1 MKIELRRAALTY
13 QAPDGEVAA
22 LRDVTFGVADGEFV
36 SIVGPSGC
44 GKSTLLA
51 LIAGI
56 ERPSGGEVLVDGEP
70 VRAPT
75 GKAGLMPQRDQLFDW
90 RTIWGN
96 VTLGLEIRHENTPA
110 RRDAVRALLTQY
122 RLDGFARKLP
132 NQLSGGMRQRCALI
146 RTLATSHRSSA
157 ASTRRRCSSRTTF
170 PRPSASRTA
179 SSCSRTAPRPSRPSM
194 TSARCVPCRRCSG
207 AAGRNFRRCSIKY
220 GRSWMSM
227 PERSLSPQRL
237 AYLRAQKRRRRVV
250 LALQVLLLAAF
261 LGWWELAARC
271 GWVDAFIVSSPSRV
285 MRTLAALQSSGELW
299 LHIGTSCLEVV
310 AGFLLGTLLGTL
322 IAIGLWWSELLS
334 RVLDPYLVVLNALP
348 KTALG
353 PVFIVW
359 IGAGT
364 GSIIAMTVAISLFV
378 TILNMHVGF
387 LSTDREKIRLMQT
400 LGATRHQILWR
411 LVIPANYATL
421 FNTLRVNVGLSWVGV
436 IMGEFL
442 VSKAGL
448 GYLIVYGSQVFNMDL
463 VMATVFVLAAAAVV
477 MYQLVLWLEK
487 GFKKR
492 LGVTQ

>member
-1 MKIELRRAALTY
+1 
-13 QAPDGEVAA
+13 
-22 LRDVTFGVADGEFV
+22 
-36 SIVGPSGC
+36 
-44 GKSTLLA
+44 
-51 LIAGI
+51 
-56 ERPSGGEVLVDGEP
+56 
-70 VRAPT
+70 
-75 GKAGLMPQRDQLFDW
+75 
-90 RTIWGN
+90 
-96 VTLGLEIRHENTPA
+96 
-110 RRDAVRALLTQY
+110 
-122 RLDGFARKLP
+122 
-132 NQLSGGMRQRCALI
+132 
-146 RTLATSHRSSA
+146 
-157 ASTRRRCSSRTTF
+157 
-170 PRPSASRTA
+170 
-179 SSCSRTAPRPSRPSM
+179 
-194 TSARCVPCRRCSG
+194 
-207 AAGRNFRRCSIKY
+207 
-220 GRSWMSM
+220 MS
-227 PERSLSPQRL
+227 ERSPSPQRA
-237 AYLRAQKRRRRVV
+237 AYLRAQRRRKRLV
-250 LALQVLLLAAF
+250 LTLQILLLAAF
-261 LGWWELAARC
+261 LGLWELSARL

-285 MRTLAALQSSGELW
+285 VHTLVGLQASGELW

-310 AGFLLGTLLGTL
+310 VGFVLGTLFGTL

-364 GSIIAMTVAISLFV
+364 ESIIAMTIAISIFV

-463 VMATVFVLAAAAVV
+463 VMATVLVLAVAAVV

-487 GFKKR
+487 FFKNR

>member
-1 MKIELRRAALTY
+1 
-13 QAPDGEVAA
+13 
-22 LRDVTFGVADGEFV
+22 
-36 SIVGPSGC
+36 
-44 GKSTLLA
+44 
-51 LIAGI
+51 
-56 ERPSGGEVLVDGEP
+56 
-70 VRAPT
+70 
-75 GKAGLMPQRDQLFDW
+75 
-90 RTIWGN
+90 
-96 VTLGLEIRHENTPA
+96 
-110 RRDAVRALLTQY
+110 
-122 RLDGFARKLP
+122 
-132 NQLSGGMRQRCALI
+132 
-146 RTLATSHRSSA
+146 
-157 ASTRRRCSSRTTF
+157 
-170 PRPSASRTA
+170 
-179 SSCSRTAPRPSRPSM
+179 
-194 TSARCVPCRRCSG
+194 
-207 AAGRNFRRCSIKY
+207 
-220 GRSWMSM
+220 M

-250 LALQVLLLAAF
+250 LALQVLLLAVF

-285 MRTLAALQSSGELW
+285 VHTLAALQSSGELW